1 MRNAVGRVKNHSNYD
16 IPWERFAH
24 KVTMFKGFCSFM
36 VDGHLKQAPS
46 LGSSIRLGPL
56 DSANRDYIIS
66 SASEVE
72 SLDKAHVP
80 PVTSL
85 FWRVTARS
93 LLQSARARARAGTA
107 RLRRKKRNCWLAT
120 KEKSEQ
126 AINYVSAIVAS
137 MLVFSLALV
146 PTLVAIVSWKANVG
160 LVKKSRRT

>member
-1 MRNAVGRVKNHSNYD
+1 MTFHG
-16 IPWERFAH
+16 
-24 KVTMFKGFCSFM
+24 KGLLIKLQCSRDLCSFM
-36 VDGHLKQAPS
+36 VDGHLKHGAQS
-46 LGSSIRLGPL
+46 LGFNAL
-56 DSANRDYIIS
+56 DLSPMTSANRESIIS
-66 SASEVE
+66 NASGVE

-146 PTLVAIVSWKANVG
+146 PTLVAIVSWKATVG